1 MIAKAFSDT
10 QLRWSAM
17 ERELYALWQGVV
29 GFERLIR
36 GFKVYVYM
44 DHKNNLFTEA
54 LLDNRR
60 VAKKMVNWALEL
72 QHFNIVRVWIRGEAN
87 ILADAPSRAPWES
100 KLMEHLP
107 LADLPIRELIQKMYS
122 NPVDFEVAV
131 ADVAK
136 RKNVPKIWSPM
147 EGPTEKERLKDM
159 PKNFKTPEFGITPD
173 FGTPLEDFKGRNS
186 RAKETTFLCLLYTSP
201 SPRDS

>member
-1 MIAKAFSDT
+1 
-10 QLRWSAM
+10 M

-44 DHKNNLFTEA
+44 DHKNNLYHET

-60 VAKKMVNWALEL
+60 IAKKMLNWALEL

-107 LADLPIRELIQKMYS
+107 LADMPLRELIQRMYRS
-122 NPVDFEVAV
+122 PADFEIEV
-131 ADVAK
+131 DRTSTK
-136 RKNVPKIWSPM
+136 RGITGRWSPLEVNEEDSGVKDVLPGEKS
-147 EGPTEKERLKDM
+147 EG
-159 PKNFKTPEFGITPD
+159 
-173 FGTPLEDFKGRNS
+173 
-186 RAKETTFLCLLYTSP
+186 
-201 SPRDS
+201 